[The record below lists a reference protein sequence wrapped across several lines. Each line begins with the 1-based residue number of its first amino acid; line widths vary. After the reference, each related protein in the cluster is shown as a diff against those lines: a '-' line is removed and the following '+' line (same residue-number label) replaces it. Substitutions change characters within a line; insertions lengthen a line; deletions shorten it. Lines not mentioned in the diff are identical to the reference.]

1 MINRSNLQGGKHG
14 MQVDAQRKR
23 RRKNFLR
30 LFSVFYFLTV
40 TLIWVLMFFVTP
52 SAPITMISIGTE

>member
-1 MINRSNLQGGKHG
+1 

-23 RRKNFLR
+23 RRKNFLQLFSFLLQNIV

>member
-1 MINRSNLQGGKHG
+1 

-23 RRKNFLR
+23 RRKYFLR